1 MSARRV
7 LPVLATVV
15 VGAITSGCDAIGA
28 IFNAGIMLVV
38 AGIRRCSVGCNE
50 GRKVSAGEARIAPL
64 GRIRADAGCTFHKRS
79 MEQIGRLQV
88 QVIL

>member
-38 AGIRRCSVGCNE
+38 AGIAVVALVAMKVG
-50 GRKVSAGEARIAPL
+50 K
-64 GRIRADAGCTFHKRS
+64 
-79 MEQIGRLQV
+79 
-88 QVIL
+88 